1 VPGPGVEQQ
10 EPMRAICSPTA
21 SGAKRQAVDFWY
33 EITCNHVS
41 LRHPGR
47 QCPEKAFF
55 GDDGRPEIT

>member
-1 VPGPGVEQQ
+1 
-10 EPMRAICSPTA
+10 MRVICSPTA